1 MTAVKYW
8 HGGTLI
14 RGDVIHPQPNE
25 GTRSGDPDGWVYLT
39 TDRSLAVMYASTT
52 VNPWVHEVRPI
63 GTVEA
68 DPGSM
73 LDSSFR
79 CLSAEIVRREKPSR
93 AEVDACRASFDRAVR
108 LMDEASS

>member
-1 MTAVKYW
+1 MSTTRYW

-14 RGDVIHPQPNE
+14 RGDMIHPQPNE
-25 GTRSGDPDGWVYLT
+25 GTRSGDPDGWVYVT

-73 LDSSFR
+73 LDTSFR
-79 CLSAEIVRREKPSR
+79 CPRAEIIGREKPSR
-93 AEVDACRASFDRAVR
+93 TEVMACRASFERAER
-108 LMDEASS
+108 MLDEVAR